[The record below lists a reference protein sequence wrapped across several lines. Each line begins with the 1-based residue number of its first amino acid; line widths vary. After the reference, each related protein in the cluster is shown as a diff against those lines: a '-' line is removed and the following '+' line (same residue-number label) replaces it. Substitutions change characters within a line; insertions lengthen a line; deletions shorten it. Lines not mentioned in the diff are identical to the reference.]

1 MTGSAAGRGAALGG
15 VLLRVVAACLAL
27 TACSGAA
34 SAHLPEQP
42 DNISAQPPAPPAE
55 MSPTAPQR
63 QDPVSRPADSEG
75 AGLSPPEP
83 NPEPSGVL
91 DSVGGVF
98 GAFGLIAAGS
108 GDADLSLSEP
118 DPEPLGVFDSTR
130 EVFAASFRVAW
141 KFRGLLVHLVAFWL
155 LFLIARLL
163 VVVHGRGRQRRPA
176 RQFQMLALGPPEPSG
191 PPAIDRLIR
200 RGVGTTTD
208 GTEFCY
214 QTAGGSEFELRLSE
228 TPPTEWRTYILK
240 QPGYRGRDT
249 DSQATHRYLD
259 PAGLPYVCWS
269 TPLRTPQEAHTVA
282 CLWAEATERYISTGQ
297 FLAPRD
303 LPDADPE
310 PGTPL
315 AELLEG
321 PAAAAA

>member
-1 MTGSAAGRGAALGG
+1 MTRSAAGRSAALGG
-15 VLLRVVAACLAL
+15 VLRVVAACLAL

-34 SAHLPEQP
+34 PAQMQEQP
-42 DNISAQPPAPPAE
+42 DDTTALSAQPLAPPAE
-55 MSPTAPQR
+55 MSPTASQR
-63 QDPVSRPADSEG
+63 QGPVSRPADSED

-83 NPEPSGVL
+83 NPEPSEAL
-91 DSVGGVF
+91 DSVGEGF
-98 GAFGLIAAGS
+98 GALGLVAAGVS
-108 GDADLSLSEP
+108 DSARKV
-118 DPEPLGVFDSTR
+118 LGVFDSAR
-130 EVFAASFRVAW
+130 EVLAAFWRIAW
-141 KFRGLLVHLVAFWL
+141 KFRDLLMPLVGSWL
-155 LFLIARLL
+155 LLRIARLFVL
-163 VVVHGRGRQRRPA
+163 APDRGRQRRPA
-176 RQFQMLALGPPEPSG
+176 RRSQMLALEPPEPSG
-191 PPAIDRLIR
+191 PPTIDRLIR
-200 RGVGTTTD
+200 RGVGTTTE

-259 PAGLPYVCWS
+259 PVGLPYVCWS
-269 TPLRTPQEAHTVA
+269 APLRTPKEAHTVA
-282 CLWAEATERYISTGQ
+282 RLWAEATEHYIATGQ

-315 AELLEG
+315 AELLDG

>member
-1 MTGSAAGRGAALGG
+1 
-15 VLLRVVAACLAL
+15 
-27 TACSGAA
+27 
-34 SAHLPEQP
+34 
-42 DNISAQPPAPPAE
+42 

-63 QDPVSRPADSEG
+63 QDPVSRAADSEDP
-75 AGLSPPEP
+75 GLSPSEP

-98 GAFGLIAAGS
+98 GAFGLITAGS
-108 GDADLSLSEP
+108 GDADLSPSEP

-141 KFRGLLVHLVAFWL
+141 KFRDLLVPLAV
-155 LFLIARLL
+155 LFGIARL
-163 VVVHGRGRQRRPA
+163 VRAPGRGRQRRPA
-176 RQFQMLALGPPEPSG
+176 RQPQMLTLGPPEPSG
-191 PPAIDRLIR
+191 PPTIDRLIR
-200 RGVGTTTD
+200 RGVGTAAE
-208 GTEFCY
+208 GTVFCY
-214 QTAGGSEFELRLSE
+214 QAAGGSEFELRLSE
-228 TPPTEWRTYILK
+228 ASPTQWRTYILK
-240 QPGYRGRDT
+240 QPGYRGRGT

-259 PAGLPYVCWS
+259 PAGLSYVCWS
-269 TPLRTPQEAHTVA
+269 TPLRTPKEAHTVA
-282 CLWAEATERYISTGQ
+282 RLWAEATECYIATGQ